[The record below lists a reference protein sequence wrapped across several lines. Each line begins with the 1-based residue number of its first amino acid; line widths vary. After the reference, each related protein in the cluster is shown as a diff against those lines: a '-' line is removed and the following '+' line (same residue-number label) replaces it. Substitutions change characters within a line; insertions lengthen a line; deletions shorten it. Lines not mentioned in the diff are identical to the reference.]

1 MCSSD
6 KDYYIRAVHK
16 RRNFIPLL
24 GWNGKQPYQTYRG
37 LTHTTLEEDTHRK
50 QNFVTLKKNH
60 NLTVL

>member
-6 KDYYIRAVHK
+6 KDYCIRAVYK
-16 RRNFIPLL
+16 RDFIHLL
-24 GWNGKQPYQTYRG
+24 EWNGKQPYQTNRR
-37 LTHTTLEEDTHRK
+37 LTTTLKEDTHRK